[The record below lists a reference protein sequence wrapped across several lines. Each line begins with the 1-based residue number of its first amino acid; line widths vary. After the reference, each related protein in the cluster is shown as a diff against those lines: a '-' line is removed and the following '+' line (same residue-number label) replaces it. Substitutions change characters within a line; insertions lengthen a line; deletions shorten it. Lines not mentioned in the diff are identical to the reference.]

1 MRSLFS
7 AVFTVIILLTGFL
20 GFQSPAQALPFA
32 TLPGLGNT
40 FAGEAPD
47 LGLHNHQ
54 LSSCPE
60 TPNCVL
66 SQDPDTAHAIEP
78 IPYTQDTQTAHDI
91 LLKVLS
97 VVPRT
102 TVIEDTDEYIRVEF
116 QTNLMGFVDDGE
128 FYLPADEALIHVRSA
143 SRMGESDLNLNH
155 RRIEQI
161 RLAMADL
168 EA

>member
-7 AVFTVIILLTGFL
+7 ICLAAFIFCGSFLTHIA
-20 GFQSPAQALPFA
+20 PASAASLA
-32 TLPGLGNT
+32 TLPGLGNM
-40 FAGEAPD
+40 FAGEPPS
-47 LGLHNHQ
+47 LGLQNNQ
-54 LSSCPE
+54 LNSCPE

-66 SQDPDTAHAIEP
+66 SQNPDDSHAIEP
-78 IPYTQDTQTAHDI
+78 IPYTQNTQEARET
-91 LLKVLS
+91 LLKVLT

-102 TVIEDTDEYIRVEF
+102 TVIENKNDYIRVEF
-116 QTNLMGFVDDGE
+116 QTNLMGFIDDGE
-128 FYLPADEALIHVRSA
+128 FYFPSNEKLIHVRSA

-168 EA
+168 GA

>member
-7 AVFTVIILLTGFL
+7 LCLSALLTLTILFNTT
-20 GFQSPAQALPFA
+20 PAYAASLA
-32 TLPGLGNT
+32 TLPGLGNL
-40 FAGEAPD
+40 FAGESPA
-47 LGLHNHQ
+47 LGLQSQQ
-54 LSSCPE
+54 LSPCPE

-66 SQDPDTAHAIEP
+66 SQNADEAHAIDP
-78 IPYTQDTQTAHDI
+78 IPFTQDKETAHDL

-102 TVIEDTDEYIRVEF
+102 TVIEDTEDYVRVEF
-116 QTNLMGFVDDGE
+116 ETNLMGFIDDGE
-128 FYLPADEALIHVRSA
+128 FYFPENESLIHVRSA

-161 RLAMADL
+161 RFAMADL